1 MKRKQKPRKWIS
13 VQRSKEIDRV
23 VERERKRLVAKRGKD
38 EFVGKAEAV
47 RALIFRG
54 STVTPR

>member
-1 MKRKQKPRKWIS
+1 MKRKPRKWIS
-13 VQRSKEIDRV
+13 VQRTQEIDKV
-23 VERERKRLVAKRGKD
+23 VERERKRLAAQRGKD
-38 EFVGKAEAV
+38 EFCGKAEAV